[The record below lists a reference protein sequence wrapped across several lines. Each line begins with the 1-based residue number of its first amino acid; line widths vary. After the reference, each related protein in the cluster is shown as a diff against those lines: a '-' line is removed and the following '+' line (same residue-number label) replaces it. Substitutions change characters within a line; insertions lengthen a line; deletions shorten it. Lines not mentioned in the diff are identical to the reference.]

1 MELHIIVKGKK
12 EPIVFTGDRI
22 DVLDFELE
30 GVKYKQI
37 RYFRRGLSKSEY
49 ILEKLITKIKEI
61 KK

>member
-1 MELHIIVKGKK
+1 MELHITVKGKK
-12 EPIVFTGDRI
+12 EPIIFTGDRI

-37 RYFRRGLSKSEY
+37 RYFRGGLSKSEY
-49 ILEKLITKIKEI
+49 IMEKLITKMKEI